1 MVQQE
6 LEAGNLRNIRES
18 LTPIMTDE
26 DSPELAQCAM
36 ELMDKMEGLGIEV
49 PAKESVTY
57 YVAES
62 MAFPVLGSYTETDD
76 LQEAVALY
84 DKLPETELHGGK
96 GIGATLESGD
106 GSRRDVPLM
115 INGAMQRENMTN
127 ELFNK
132 SPVLKEAFSG
142 LEKMMPGKETPA
154 VTKMKGDLD
163 R

>member
-1 MVQQE
+1 
-6 LEAGNLRNIRES
+6 
-18 LTPIMTDE
+18 MTDE
-26 DSPELAQCAM
+26 DSPELAQCAAALM
-36 ELMDKMEGLGIEV
+36 EKMDHLGLEAQG
-49 PAKESVTY
+49 KESVTY

-62 MAFPVLGSYTETDD
+62 MAFPVLGSYTETSN
-76 LQEAVALY
+76 LEEAVALY

-115 INGAMQRENMTN
+115 INGAMQREHMSN
-127 ELFNK
+127 ELFSK

-142 LEKMMPGKETPA
+142 LEKMMPGRETPA
-154 VTKMKGDLD
+154 VTKTKGEMD